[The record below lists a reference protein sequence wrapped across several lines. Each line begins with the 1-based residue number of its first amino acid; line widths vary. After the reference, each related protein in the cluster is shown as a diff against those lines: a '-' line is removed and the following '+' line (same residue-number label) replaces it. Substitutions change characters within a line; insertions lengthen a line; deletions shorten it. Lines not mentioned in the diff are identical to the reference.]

1 MRSSQLIFIY
11 SGVEVFY
18 CCFVWLYTILIL
30 GIMEIHH
37 IDSISDHTNTQ
48 ELIRDGC
55 IPFNIKDNR
64 NPSIDSSDQTHTEEL
79 IRERSRP

>member
-1 MRSSQLIFIY
+1 
-11 SGVEVFY
+11 
-18 CCFVWLYTILIL
+18 
-30 GIMEIHH
+30 MEIHH